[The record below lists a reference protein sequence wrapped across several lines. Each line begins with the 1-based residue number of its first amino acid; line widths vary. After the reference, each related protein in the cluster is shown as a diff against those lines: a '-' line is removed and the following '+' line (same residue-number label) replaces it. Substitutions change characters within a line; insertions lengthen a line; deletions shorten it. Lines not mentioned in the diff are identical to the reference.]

1 MSKRIFTALCLL
13 MTIGG
18 NVFAQ
23 KIMTV
28 SDTYVYQAPTN
39 ISLEQAKINAV
50 EQAKLFIIAQNFG
63 TVIGVSNTSITK
75 TRNGVSNSQFVTF
88 AESDVKG
95 EWLETIGKPQIDIKY
110 DRWLVITVKIK
121 GVIRE
126 IVSAGI
132 DISAKI
138 LRNGIDEK
146 SESDTFYN
154 GDDFFVSFL
163 SPVDGYLTIYMYDMN
178 NVVRLWPRAG
188 SDEGAQKIEAA
199 NPYVFFQGARTVDG
213 IRSIY
218 HLTAETASDINR
230 IYIIFSPRPYSHPN
244 DRVLEGYPVISF
256 DDFQSWL
263 SRARKS
269 DYSMI
274 VIPKDIVINK

>member
-18 NVFAQ
+18 NVFAH
-23 KIMTV
+23 
-28 SDTYVYQAPTN
+28 
-39 ISLEQAKINAV
+39 

-154 GDDFFVSFL
+154 GDDF
-163 SPVDGYLTIYMYDMN
+163 
-178 NVVRLWPRAG
+178 
-188 SDEGAQKIEAA
+188 
-199 NPYVFFQGARTVDG
+199 
-213 IRSIY
+213 
-218 HLTAETASDINR
+218 
-230 IYIIFSPRPYSHPN
+230 
-244 DRVLEGYPVISF
+244 
-256 DDFQSWL
+256 QSWL